1 MTDAAARLASS
12 LIADSRLPTGA
23 YAHSGGFEPAVL
35 AGLGVDDVLPFLLS
49 RLRTVSRMEA
59 AASVLAYRAAL
70 RAPDAG
76 VGADFHVRAGAEFRV
91 LAGALDARTPSAA
104 QRDAS
109 RRLGRGLLRLLASI
123 APEAPAVVALG
134 DAVPRPARPLALG
147 VFGAVFGLDEAAVAH
162 ACCYDDAQS
171 VVAAAQKL
179 LPLDPMTGPRW
190 LLSAADELDA
200 VVREACAVNGTAD
213 LPAPSAPWMEHWAEQ
228 HVTRTK
234 RLFVS

>member
-1 MTDAAARLASS
+1 MSAPSAATAQLAAS

-49 RLRTVSRMEA
+49 RLRTVGRMEA
-59 AASVLAYRAAL
+59 AAAVLAYRVA
-70 RAPDAG
+70 
-76 VGADFHVRAGAEFRV
+76 VRAQDPGTELRV
-91 LAGALDARTPSAA
+91 LADAIDARTPSAA

-109 RRLGRGLLRLLASI
+109 RRLGRGLLRLLTSLD
-123 APEAPAVVALG
+123 PEAPAVVVLAG
-134 DAVPRPARPLALG
+134 AVPRPARPLALG
-147 VFGAVFGLDEAAVAH
+147 VFGAVFGLDETAVAH

-190 LLSAADELDA
+190 LLSAADELGA
-200 VVREACAVNGTAD
+200 VVREACSVSGVAD